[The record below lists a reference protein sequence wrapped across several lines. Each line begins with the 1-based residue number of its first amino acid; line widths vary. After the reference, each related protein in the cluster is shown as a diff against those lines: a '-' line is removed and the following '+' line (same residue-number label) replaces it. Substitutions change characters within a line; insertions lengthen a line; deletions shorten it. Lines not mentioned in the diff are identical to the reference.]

1 MRKSYTFLLAS
12 LCFTLNAHSQNSSL
26 NFTGTNRVTAG
37 VDAINPNGD
46 FTLELWAYV
55 PHTAVND
62 GLVHQFASEGSAGF
76 EFSLG
81 YLADGT
87 IQVGNPD
94 WFTSTGVQVPQDQ
107 WTHIALS
114 FSSASG
120 VAQLYFNGHLKASI
134 PDFFFTDDQ
143 PFRLGT
149 NVDLSQSF
157 IGRLDEVKTWS
168 VARSQSQ
175 VRTDMFTIPSS
186 SDNSLTLYF
195 EMNEGSNTSVSN
207 SAGSGLSQAGTIA
220 GDPGGS
226 NSWAGSP
233 IQYGNNALV
242 FDGSTNEINIA
253 PLAGNQLDLANG
265 GTVEFYVNPT
275 SLPSSGWATVLGNR
289 GTGGVRYSFHL
300 SQTQIGLD
308 NGGPSPNTLDYA
320 VPTGPNQWTHL
331 AFVYDNVAN
340 ATTVYANG
348 QFQGTINGGL
358 GSATGQPLTIGM
370 SKNISGADNNA
381 FAGGVDEVR
390 IWNIKRTTSQIGANW
405 KNTLTGTE
413 SGLIAQY
420 TFDQGA
426 PDADDQGLSTAFDN
440 TANANDGTMQ
450 NFLLN
455 GTTSNFTSH
464 ALLSAPLPVTIAA
477 FNAARSGN
485 ESVLQWQTAT
495 EQNSR
500 EFIIERSTDGRNYT
514 EIGSVAA
521 AGNSNTLQN
530 YTYTDPQPL
539 PNSNFYRL
547 KQVDLDGN
555 FDYSVVRT
563 VNFPANA
570 ANKLIWYLTGRTS
583 AGILL
588 QGGNA
593 EPFAL
598 YDAGGRLLR
607 AGNLSYGSAQVSQLP
622 PGIYFLRVST
632 RTITISIP

>member
-1 MRKSYTFLLAS
+1 MRKCYIFLLAV
-12 LCFTLNAHSQNSSL
+12 LCLSLNALSQNSSL

-46 FTLELWAYV
+46 FTLEFWAYI

-62 GLVHQFASEGSAGF
+62 GGVHQFASEGATGF
-76 EFSLG
+76 EFSIG

-94 WFTSTGVQVPQDQ
+94 WFPSTGVQVPKDQ
-107 WTHIALS
+107 WTHITLSYTSGGNAL
-114 FSSASG
+114 
-120 VAQLYFNGHLKASI
+120 LYFNGHLQATI
-134 PDFFFTDDQ
+134 ADFFFNDDQ

-157 IGRLDEVKTWS
+157 IGRIDEVKAWS
-168 VARSQSQ
+168 TARSQSQ
-175 VRTDMFTIPSS
+175 ARTDMFATPSL
-186 SDNSLTLYF
+186 SDNTLVMYY
-195 EMNEGSNTSVSN
+195 EMNEGTNTIVTN
-207 SAGSGLSQAGTIA
+207 SATSTGSSQGGTIA

-242 FDGSTNEINIA
+242 FDGSTNQVDIA
-253 PLAGNQLDLANG
+253 PLPGNQLDLATG
-265 GTVEFYVNPT
+265 GTVEFYVNPL

-289 GTGGVRYSFHL
+289 GSGGVRYSFHL

-308 NGGPSPNTLDYA
+308 NGGSSPLTLDYS

-331 AFVYDNVAN
+331 AFVYDGSK
-340 ATTVYANG
+340 TTIYANG
-348 QFQGTINGGL
+348 QFQGTINAPL
-358 GSATGQPLTIGM
+358 GTATGQPLTLGM
-370 SKNISGADNNA
+370 QKNISIGDNNA
-381 FAGGVDEVR
+381 FNGGIDEVR
-390 IWNIKRTTSQIGANW
+390 VWNTIRTTSQIGANW

-426 PDADDQGLSTAFDN
+426 PDADDEGLSIAFDN

-464 ALLSAPLPVTIAA
+464 ALLSAPLPVTIAS
-477 FNAARSGN
+477 FNAARSGS
-485 ESVLQWQTAT
+485 ESVLQWQTAI

-500 EFIIERSTDGRNYT
+500 EFVIERSADGKNYT
-514 EIGSVAA
+514 EIGSVPA
-521 AGNSNTLQN
+521 AGDSKTLLN

-539 PNSNFYRL
+539 PNNNFYRL

-555 FDYSVVRT
+555 FDYSLVRMVSFST
-563 VNFPANA
+563 TASTR
-570 ANKLIWYLTGRTS
+570 LIWYLTGKTS

-588 QGGNA
+588 QGGND
-593 EPFAL
+593 EPYAL
-598 YDAGGRLLR
+598 YDTGGRLLR
-607 AGNLSYGSAQVSQLP
+607 AGNLSFGATQVSQLP
-622 PGIYFLRVST
+622 PGIYFVRVST